1 LPIKS
6 NLLTSPLLWTLAFLL
21 WLSGCAS
28 PIEKGPDFSYYLEDP
43 SPYRLVE
50 VMSGK
55 SNEERLHMLTEALT
69 ASEIPYELDPFT
81 IDGKNGTNVY
91 ADLGAAEAPIL
102 IIVAHYDRVM
112 GSAGAN
118 DNASCVAA
126 ALSAYERLRASD
138 PLKNIKVRFLFPDKE
153 EIGLVGAQGYIKN
166 HGVKNIVG
174 VASFEMCGIGDA
186 FGIWD
191 IRGNLENSNIVKAL
205 QQAGKDLGVHN
216 ETHGPVPRYSSDHHR
231 FFLKG
236 VPAIGVTVL
245 PKTDGQTLRDYI
257 ANPNAFKWVRTAN
270 RPIIFQTYHSP
281 EDLPSTINPKALDMT
296 ARIIVETVKAFDAR
310 LLPST

>member
-1 LPIKS
+1 MPIKLKIHS
-6 NLLTSPLLWTLAFLL
+6 RSFVGTLAILL
-21 WLSGCAS
+21 GLSGCTS
-28 PIEKGPDFSYYLEDP
+28 PIVKGPEFSYYLEDP

-50 VMSGK
+50 VMSGQ
-55 SNEERLHMLTEALT
+55 SNEERLHILTEALT
-69 ASEIPYELDPFT
+69 ASGIPYELDPFT
-81 IDGKNGTNVY
+81 IDGKNGTNVF
-91 ADLGAAEAPIL
+91 ADLGATEAPTL

-126 ALSAYERLRASD
+126 AISAYERLRASG
-138 PLKNIKVRFLFPDKE
+138 PLENINVRFLFPDKE
-153 EIGLVGAQGYIKN
+153 EVGLVGAQGYIEN
-166 HGVKNIVG
+166 HGVENIVG

-191 IRGNLENSNIVKAL
+191 IRGDLESSNIVKAL
-205 QQAGKDLGVHN
+205 QQAGKDVGVYN

-236 VPAIGVTVL
+236 VPAVGVTVL

-310 LLPST
+310 LLPGT